1 MKNIDKNDKINVGIG
16 DNPKKLSKFLLCFNQ
31 NGEDLMREEDKFM
44 NEIGKKVVEFNN
56 NIYERIA
63 ALETEY
69 KEYERKRMDAEL
81 KAKNATLDQ
90 IKNENIAM
98 SEALAEKDEALAK
111 KDEALAKNNELIAKN
126 NEALAEKDETIAKNN
141 ESLIKSA
148 KILKQKGLTNEE
160 ISNITSLSIEVV
172 EAL

>member
-1 MKNIDKNDKINVGIG
+1 
-16 DNPKKLSKFLLCFNQ
+16 
-31 NGEDLMREEDKFM
+31 M

-98 SEALAEKDEALAK
+98 SEALAEKDEVIAKNNEALAK
-111 KDEALAKNNELIAKN
+111 KDEALAKNNELIAKKD
-126 NEALAEKDETIAKNN
+126 EALAEKDEALANNN